1 MQSKLFVERV
11 PNYIGG
17 QWRPS
22 SNPEHVTITNPA
34 TGEPLGAVPMGTA
47 SDVDVAVA
55 AAKAAYPAWREQTA
69 QSRARY
75 LFALRDLM
83 EKHYDELLSICTQEH
98 GKTLEES
105 KGDVRRGIDNV
116 EVACGVPSMMLREG
130 GSLEQIATGIDC
142 HSVRQ
147 PMGVFAIIAPYNFP
161 SMVPFWFLPYA
172 IASGNTV
179 VVKPSEQVPFSQHR
193 LFELLH
199 EAGLPPGVV
208 NMVNGARDVVN
219 GILEH
224 RDIQGVSFVGS
235 SPVAE
240 HVYNRC
246 GATQK
251 RVQALGGAKNFGVVM
266 EDGVVEKSIRNVIDS
281 SMGCAGQ
288 RCLALSVVIG
298 VGDAYAK
305 LAKILPEALKS
316 EVKVGYGMDPGVT
329 MGPVIS
335 ARHRERVIAYID
347 KGVREGAKLVVDG
360 RNCKVDGYPK
370 GHWVGPTLF
379 TDVKPEMTIATEEI
393 FGPVLCLMHAAD
405 MDAALR
411 IVKSHP
417 LANASSIY
425 TASGAHARRWCKEV
439 DASMVGVNIGVA
451 APMAFFGFGGAKGS
465 FFGDLKAHGREQ
477 VAFYTQNKTS
487 IVRWW

>member
-1 MQSKLFVERV
+1 MKNKLFVERV

-17 QWRPS
+17 QWKAS
-22 SNPEHVTITNPA
+22 ANPEYVSITNPA
-34 TGEPLGAVPMGTA
+34 TGEALGSVPMGAA
-47 SDVDVAVA
+47 SDLDDAVK
-55 AAKAAYPAWREQTA
+55 AAKAAYPAWRELPAQT
-69 QSRARY
+69 RARY
-75 LFALRDLM
+75 LFGLRDLM

-98 GKTLEES
+98 GKTLDES

-116 EVACGVPSMMLREG
+116 EVACGMPSLMLAES
-130 GSLEQIATGIDC
+130 GSLEQIASGIDS

-147 PMGVFAIIAPYNFP
+147 PMGVFGIIAPYNFP

-179 VVKPSEQVPFSQHR
+179 VVKPSEQVPFSQLR

-199 EAGLPPGVV
+199 EAKLPPGVV

-219 GILEH
+219 AMVDH
-224 RDIQGVSFVGS
+224 DDIAGVSFVGS

-240 HVYNRC
+240 HVYARC
-246 GATQK
+246 GATGK
-251 RVQALGGAKNFGVVM
+251 RAQALGGAKNFGVVID
-266 EDGVVEKSIRNVIDS
+266 ECHWEKTIENVIDS

-288 RCLALSVVIG
+288 RCLALSVVVG
-298 VGDAYAK
+298 VGAAYAELEK
-305 LAKILPEALKS
+305 RLPEALRR
-316 EVKVGYGMDPGVT
+316 VKVGYGMEPGVT
-329 MGPVIS
+329 MGPLIS
-335 ARHRERVIAYID
+335 ARHKERVLAYID
-347 KGVREGAKLVVDG
+347 KGVREGARLVVDG
-360 RNCKVDGYPK
+360 RGLTLDGYPK

-379 TDVKPEMTIATEEI
+379 TGVRPEMTIAREEI
-393 FGPVLCLMHAAD
+393 FGPVLCLMHAKD
-405 MDAALR
+405 VDEALR
-411 IVKSHP
+411 IVKAHP

-425 TASGAHARRWCKEV
+425 TSNGGLARRWCKDV

-465 FFGDLKAHGREQ
+465 FLGDLKAHGREQ
-477 VAFYTQNKTS
+477 VRFYTQNKTS